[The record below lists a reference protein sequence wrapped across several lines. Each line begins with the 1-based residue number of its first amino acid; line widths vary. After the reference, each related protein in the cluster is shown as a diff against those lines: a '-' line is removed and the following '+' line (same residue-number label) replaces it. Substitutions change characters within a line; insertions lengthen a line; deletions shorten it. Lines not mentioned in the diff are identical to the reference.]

1 MNRLVLDFGERTYD
15 CASRTH
21 LMGILN
27 VTPDSFADG
36 GRYLD
41 PDRAVA
47 RGEQLAADGADFLDI
62 GGESTRPGADPLPF
76 REEIQRVIPVIDKL
90 AKRIDIPISIDTY
103 KSGVAK
109 AALDAGASIVN
120 DISGLTFDPAMLETV
135 VAKRATVVLMH
146 MAGTPKTM
154 QGNPTYLNV
163 VNEVREYLSGQ
174 AKHAA
179 GAGVQQI
186 IVDPGI
192 GFGKNLDHNLDL
204 MRNLKAATPPGFPI
218 LVGPSR
224 KSFIGKIL
232 NLTVDERLEGTAAA
246 VAACILRGAHIVRV
260 HDVKEM
266 KRVALV
272 ADALKDRE
280 PGA

>member
-1 MNRLVLDFGERTYD
+1 
-15 CASRTH
+15 
-21 LMGILN
+21 MGILN
-27 VTPDSFADG
+27 VTPDSFSDG

-41 PDRAVA
+41 PDLAVA
-47 RGEQLAADGADFLDI
+47 RGEQLAAEGADFLDI
-62 GGESTRPGADPLPF
+62 GGESTRPGSEPLPQAD
-76 REEIQRVIPVIDKL
+76 EIRRVVPVIEKL
-90 AKRIDIPISIDTY
+90 IRRIDIPISIDTY

-109 AALDAGASIVN
+109 AALDAGAIIVN

-135 VAKRATVVLMH
+135 VQKKATVVLMH

-154 QGNPTYLNV
+154 QENPAYLNV
-163 VNEVREYLSGQ
+163 VNEVRDYLAHQ
-174 AKHAA
+174 AERAQSA
-179 GAGVQQI
+179 GIKQI

-204 MRNLKAATPPGFPI
+204 MRNLKSASPAGFPI

-246 VAACILRGAHIVRV
+246 VAACILRGAHIIRV

-266 KRVALV
+266 RRVALV

-280 PGA
+280 PAV

>member
-1 MNRLVLDFGERTYD
+1 
-15 CASRTH
+15 
-21 LMGILN
+21 MGVLN
-27 VTPDSFADG
+27 VTPDSFSDA

-47 RGEQLAADGADFLDI
+47 HGEQLAADGADFLDI
-62 GGESTRPGADPLPF
+62 GGESTRPGADPLPVG
-76 REEIQRVIPVIDKL
+76 EEIRRVVPVIEKL
-90 AKRIDIPISIDTY
+90 VRRIGIPISIDTY

-120 DISGLTFDPAMLETV
+120 DISGLTFDEAMLEV
-135 VAKRATVVLMH
+135 VVQHNATVVLMH

-154 QGNPTYLNV
+154 QENPRYVNV
-163 VNEVREYLSGQ
+163 VSEVRDFLARQ
-174 AKHAA
+174 AERASSF
-179 GAGVQQI
+179 GVKQI

-192 GFGKNLDHNLDL
+192 GFGKDLDHNLDL
-204 MRNLKAATPPGFPI
+204 MRNLRAASPPGYPI

-232 NLTVDERLEGTAAA
+232 QVTVDERLEGTAAA
-246 VAACILRGAHIVRV
+246 VAACVLRGAHIVRV

-266 KRVALV
+266 IRVALV
-272 ADALKDRE
+272 ADALKDKE
-280 PGA
+280 AAI

>member
-1 MNRLVLDFGERTYD
+1 
-15 CASRTH
+15 
-21 LMGILN
+21 MGILN
-27 VTPDSFADG
+27 VTPDSFSDG

-47 RGEQLAADGADFLDI
+47 RGEQLAADGADFLDV
-62 GGESTRPGADPLPF
+62 GGESTRPGADPLPEQ
-76 REEIQRVIPVIDKL
+76 EEIRRIVPVIEKL
-90 AKRIDIPISIDTY
+90 AARIGIPISIDTY
-103 KSGVAK
+103 KSGVAE
-109 AALDAGASIVN
+109 AAIEAGACIVN
-120 DISGLTFDPAMLETV
+120 DISGLTADPKMLDV
-135 VAKRATVVLMH
+135 IVRRNAAAVLMH
-146 MAGTPKTM
+146 MAGTPKSM
-154 QGNPTYLNV
+154 QTNPTYVHV
-163 VNEVREYLSGQ
+163 VNEVREFLARQ
-174 AKHAA
+174 AERASN
-179 GAGVQQI
+179 AGVGQI

-192 GFGKNLDHNLDL
+192 GFGKNLEHNLEL
-204 MRNLKAATPPGFPI
+204 MRNLKSASPSGYPI

-272 ADALKDRE
+272 TDALKDRE
-280 PGA
+280 PAT

>member
-1 MNRLVLDFGERTYD
+1 MNRLLLSFGALTYD

-27 VTPDSFADG
+27 VTPDSFSDG
-36 GRYLD
+36 GRFLD
-41 PDRAVA
+41 PGRAVA

-62 GGESTRPGADPLPF
+62 GGESTRPGSDPLPQS
-76 REEIQRVIPVIDKL
+76 EEIRRVVPVIEKL
-90 AKRIDIPISIDTY
+90 VHRINIPISIDTY
-103 KSGVAK
+103 KSGVAE

-120 DISGLTFDPAMLETV
+120 DISGLTFDPAMLKTV
-135 VAKRATVVLMH
+135 SARKATVVLMH

-154 QGNPTYLNV
+154 QQNPTYLNV
-163 VNEVREYLSGQ
+163 VNEVRDFLSGQ
-174 AKHAA
+174 AARAA
-179 GAGVQQI
+179 AEGVMQI

-192 GFGKNLDHNLDL
+192 GFGKNLGHNLDL
-204 MRNLKAATPPGFPI
+204 MRNLSAATPPGFPI

-232 NLTVDERLEGTAAA
+232 DVTVDERLEGTAAA

-272 ADALKDRE
+272 ADALKDRK
-280 PGA
+280 PAT

>member
-1 MNRLVLDFGERTYD
+1 MNRLRLQFGTRTFD
-15 CASRTH
+15 CALRTH
-21 LMGILN
+21 VMGILN
-27 VTPDSFADG
+27 VTPDSFSDG

-47 RGEQLAADGADFLDI
+47 RGEQLAADGADFLDV
-62 GGESTRPGADPLPF
+62 GGESTRPGADPLPEQ
-76 REEIQRVIPVIDKL
+76 EEIRRIVPVIEKL
-90 AKRIDIPISIDTY
+90 AARIGIPISIDTY
-103 KSGVAK
+103 KSGVAE
-109 AALDAGASIVN
+109 AAIEAGACIVN
-120 DISGLTFDPAMLETV
+120 DISGLTADPKMLDV
-135 VAKRATVVLMH
+135 IVRRNAAAVLMH
-146 MAGTPKTM
+146 MAGTPKSM
-154 QGNPTYLNV
+154 QTNPTYVHV
-163 VNEVREYLSGQ
+163 VNEVREFLARQ
-174 AKHAA
+174 AERASN
-179 GAGVQQI
+179 AGVGQI

-192 GFGKNLDHNLDL
+192 GFGKNLEHNLEL
-204 MRNLKAATPPGFPI
+204 MRNLKSASPSGYPI

-272 ADALKDRE
+272 TDALKDRE
-280 PGA
+280 SAT